1 MAIKKNELYSSLW
14 ASCDKLRGGMD
25 ASQYKDYILTLLFVK
40 YVTDK
45 FKGEK
50 YADITVPEG
59 GSFDDIADLK
69 GKKNIGEG
77 IDVIIAKLAEAN
89 ELRGVIDNAHFND
102 EAKLGKGQEMVD
114 KLTGLVAIFQRP
126 EFDFKNNKAGGDDIL
141 GDAYEY
147 LMRNFATESGKS
159 KGQFYTPAEVSRILA
174 KVIGIGEI
182 QPRGEDYTVYDPAC
196 GSGSLLIRAA
206 NEAPFEIAIYG
217 QEKEVT
223 TAGLAKM
230 NLVLH
235 NKAAG
240 EIKAANTFSDP
251 QYFEEGSHDEV
262 LKRFDFAVVNPPFSL
277 KNWKDGLKEY
287 GRFDGYGE
295 KPPEK
300 NGDFAWLL
308 HILKSLKSTGKAAV
322 ILPHGV
328 LFRGNAEASI
338 RRAIIDKGYIK
349 GIIGLPANLFYGTG
363 IPACILIIDK
373 EDADKR
379 AGSYD
384 EYAEM
389 DGAAMHQQSM
399 WEIENGKG
407 IFMIDASHDFIKDG
421 NKNRLRER
429 DIYKIVTT
437 YTQRITSDPKYARF
451 VPIAE
456 IKVLNGYN
464 LNIPRYID
472 SSMPEDEQDIDAH
485 LHGGIPA
492 RDVESMDRY
501 WALFPGL
508 KDKLFSEL
516 RDGYC
521 KLNIEKDSV
530 RSTVYA
536 DEEFSRYADRIDD
549 AFAEWQ
555 KKVDGDLRNIGS
567 DVDVKQFIV
576 DLAEKLIALYAD
588 IELVDK
594 YDVYEVLLSYWEEV
608 MSDDVFL
615 LKYDGYAAGREYENI
630 IEVTENKKGEKKEKI
645 KGWDGKLIPKSLVES
660 AYFSAERAAI
670 DEAQRIVDETQ
681 SRLDEYTEEQTGDD
695 GYLKEYLN
703 DKDKVDAKQV
713 AARLKVLK
721 KAKEDS
727 EEFQV
732 LSAWS
737 DLAKKL
743 KDQAKIV
750 KELNAALDAKLK
762 EKYPTLSVEEI
773 KELLVNRKWYYSIF
787 EGIKALYITT
797 SHNMANRIVELA
809 ERYENTLP
817 ELEKSTA
824 EYEAKV
830 KAHLERMGFAW

>member
-45 FKGEK
+45 FKGVK

-59 GSFDDIADLK
+59 GSFDDMVALK
-69 GKKNIGEG
+69 GSKNIGEG

-89 ELRGVIDNAHFND
+89 ELRGVIDTAHFND
-102 EAKLGKGQEMVD
+102 ETKLGKGQEMVD
-114 KLTGLVAIFQRP
+114 KLTGLIAIFQRD
-126 EFDFKNNKAGGDDIL
+126 EFNFKNNKAGGDDIL

-174 KVIGIGEI
+174 KIVGIDRI
-182 QPRGEDYTVYDPAC
+182 QPRDEDYTVYDPAC

-206 NEAPFEIAIYG
+206 DEAPFEIAIYG
-217 QEKEVT
+217 QEKDVT

-240 EIKAANTFSDP
+240 EIKAANTFSAP
-251 QYFEEGSHDEV
+251 QYFEPGSNDEV

-287 GRFDGYGE
+287 GRFDGYGD

-308 HILKSLKSTGKAAV
+308 HILKSLKPTGKAAV

-328 LFRGNAEASI
+328 LFRGNAEAVI
-338 RRAIIDKGYIK
+338 RKAIIDRGYIK

-363 IPACILIIDK
+363 IPACILVIDK
-373 EDADKR
+373 SDADER
-379 AGSYD
+379 T
-384 EYAEM
+384 
-389 DGAAMHQQSM
+389 
-399 WEIENGKG
+399 G

-429 DIYKIVTT
+429 DIHKIVTT
-437 YTQRITSDPKYARF
+437 FNQQIETDPHYARF
-451 VPIAE
+451 VPMEE
-456 IKVLNGYN
+456 IKGKNGYN

-472 SSMPEDEQDIDAH
+472 SSIPEDQQDIDAH

-492 RDVESMDRY
+492 ADVDSLSAF
-501 WALFPGL
+501 WTLFPRL
-508 KDKLFSEL
+508 EAKLFSVL
-516 RDGYC
+516 REGYYQ
-521 KLNIEKDSV
+521 LNVPKDDI
-530 RSTVYA
+530 RSMIYT
-536 DEEFSRYADRIDD
+536 DEEFSAYAERIDM
-549 AFAEWQ
+549 AFEVWREQ
-555 KKVDGDLRNIGS
+555 VDEGLRSIGET
-567 DVDVKQFIV
+567 VDVKQYIV
-576 DLAEKLIALYAD
+576 ELAECLTAQFAD
-588 IELVDK
+588 IEMIDV
-594 YDVYEVLLSYWEEV
+594 YDVYEVLLSYWQST

-615 LKYDGYAAGREYENI
+615 LKYDSYAAGREFEDE

-645 KGWDGKLIPKSLVES
+645 KGWDGKLIPKSLVER
-660 AYFSAERAAI
+660 AYFSAERAKI

-681 SRLDEYTEEQTGDD
+681 SQLDELTEEQTGDD
-695 GYLKEYLN
+695 GYLKDFLT
-703 DKDKVDAKQV
+703 DKEKVDTKQV
-713 AARLKVLK
+713 AARLKDLK
-721 KAKEDS
+721 KAKVESD
-727 EEFQV
+727 ETAI
-732 LSAWS
+732 LAAWS
-737 DLAKKL
+737 DLSKTL
-743 KDQAKIV
+743 KAQAKIV
-750 KELNAALDAKLK
+750 KELNAALDAAVTA
-762 EKYPTLSVEEI
+762 KYGELSNEEI

-787 EGIKALYITT
+787 DGIKALYVTT
-797 SHNMANRIVELA
+797 SHNLANRIVELA
-809 ERYENTLP
+809 ERYEHTLP
-817 ELEKSTA
+817 ELEQSVA

-830 KAHLERMGFAW
+830 RAHLERMGFSW